1 MPEFSRFLKF
11 TDKEGKER
19 ALEIP
24 FVTLT
29 SEQEK
34 QLIELFNQQLGK
46 DKEANSAGVWL
57 NDNQSKEFVN
67 NKNSFFEIIAQIL
80 EVSSEDE
87 LIKKLEES
95 HSIVLTDHTFK
106 QYDDRKKKDDTIMAE
121 ELRKAFSDELKHY
134 YNNETNGDKAKELIH
149 LVLNSDL
156 ADKVEVN
163 NNKVRFRI
171 RNSWNNC
178 ILVAEFYP
186 EGFIR
191 GEQNNLMIVI
201 TYFPNKTKER

>member
-19 ALEIP
+19 VLEIP

-29 SEQEK
+29 SEQEN
-34 QLIELFNQQLGK
+34 QLIELFNQQL
-46 DKEANSAGVWL
+46 DKETDSGSGVWL
-57 NDNQSKEFVN
+57 NENQSKEFVN
-67 NKNSFFEIIAQIL
+67 NKNSFFEMIAQIL

-95 HSIVLTDHTFK
+95 HSIVLTDHTFE
-106 QYDDRKKKDDTIMAE
+106 QYDDRKKKDDTVMAE
-121 ELRKAFSDELKHY
+121 KLRKAFSDELKHY
-134 YNNETNGDKAKELIH
+134 YNDETNDDKAEALIH
-149 LVLNSDL
+149 LALNSDL
-156 ADKVEVN
+156 VDKVEVN

>member
-19 ALEIP
+19 VLEIP

-29 SEQEK
+29 SEQEN
-34 QLIELFNQQLGK
+34 QLIELFNQQL
-46 DKEANSAGVWL
+46 DKETDSGSGVWL
-57 NDNQSKEFVN
+57 NENQSKEFVN
-67 NKNSFFEIIAQIL
+67 NKNSFFEMIAQIL

-95 HSIVLTDHTFK
+95 HSIVLTDHTFE
-106 QYDDRKKKDDTIMAE
+106 QYDDRKKKDDTVMAE
-121 ELRKAFSDELKHY
+121 KLRKAFSDELKHY
-134 YNNETNGDKAKELIH
+134 YNDETNDDKAEALIH
-149 LVLNSDL
+149 LALNSDL
-156 ADKVEVN
+156 VDKVEVN

-178 ILVAEFYP
+178 ILVVEFYP

>member
-1 MPEFSRFLKF
+1 MPKFSRFLKF

-19 ALEIP
+19 VLEIP

-29 SEQEK
+29 SEQEN
-34 QLIELFNQQLGK
+34 QLVELFNQQL
-46 DKEANSAGVWL
+46 DKGADSGSGVWL
-57 NDNQSKEFVN
+57 NENQSKEFVN
-67 NKNSFFEIIAQIL
+67 NKNSFFEMIAQIL

-95 HSIVLTDHTFK
+95 HSIVLTNHTFE
-106 QYDDRKKKDDTIMAE
+106 QYDDRKKKDDTVMAE
-121 ELRKAFSDELKHY
+121 KLRKAFSDELRNY
-134 YNNETNGDKAKELIH
+134 YNDETNDDKAEALIH
-149 LVLNSDL
+149 LTLNSDL
-156 ADKVEVN
+156 VDKVEVN

-178 ILVAEFYP
+178 ILVVEFYP

-191 GEQNNLMIVI
+191 GEQGNLMIVI

>member
-19 ALEIP
+19 VLEIP

-29 SEQEK
+29 SEQK
-34 QLIELFNQQLGK
+34 NQLIELFNQQL
-46 DKEANSAGVWL
+46 DKETDSGSGVWL
-57 NDNQSKEFVN
+57 NENQSKEFVN
-67 NKNSFFEIIAQIL
+67 NKNSFFEMIAQIL

-95 HSIVLTDHTFK
+95 HSIVLTDHTFE
-106 QYDDRKKKDDTIMAE
+106 QYDDRKKKDDTVMAE
-121 ELRKAFSDELKHY
+121 KLRKAFSDELKHY
-134 YNNETNGDKAKELIH
+134 YNDETNDDKAEALIH
-149 LVLNSDL
+149 LALNSDL
-156 ADKVEVN
+156 VDKVEVN

>member
-19 ALEIP
+19 VLEIP

-29 SEQEK
+29 SEQEN
-34 QLIELFNQQLGK
+34 QLIELFNQQL
-46 DKEANSAGVWL
+46 DKETDSGSGVWL
-57 NDNQSKEFVN
+57 NEGQSKEFVN
-67 NKNSFFEIIAQIL
+67 NKNSFFEMIAQIL

-95 HSIVLTDHTFK
+95 HSIVLTDHTFE
-106 QYDDRKKKDDTIMAE
+106 QYDDRKKKDDTVMAE
-121 ELRKAFSDELKHY
+121 KLRKAFSDELKHY
-134 YNNETNGDKAKELIH
+134 YNDETNNDKAEVLIH
-149 LVLNSDL
+149 LALNSDL
-156 ADKVEVN
+156 VDKVEVN

-171 RNSWNNC
+171 KNSWNNC